1 MSAYCCL
8 MIATNSNT
16 TADFVVA
23 LLIHYSF
30 DLGGY
35 SASELIDRWL
45 NDYPANWV
53 RLAVVE
59 ALYQGRYKAISVE
72 QILVFWNRRGQ
83 PLYHFKHEFD
93 RLICSNFPQMTGQ
106 TDIKANAP
114 SVPESA
120 PYLSN
125 DYEQKA
131 VVTTQQ
137 VSGNKTLQI
146 VNANANILPATNK
159 IAKKQAKASHQISD
173 NNPRWLPHSNATP
186 ITQFTPEKTHGSDFY
201 SKLKAIAHSTRYTLA
216 PSGATEPKILEPVPE
231 KKP

>member
-30 DLGGY
+30 DPGGC

-59 ALYQGRYKAISVE
+59 ALYQGRYKAISIE

-93 RLICSNFPQMTGQ
+93 RLICNNFPQLTGH
-106 TDIKANAP
+106 DIKANAP

-125 DYEQKA
+125 DHEQT
-131 VVTTQQ
+131 VVTTQR
-137 VSGNKTLQI
+137 VSGDKTLQL
-146 VNANANILPATNK
+146 VNANTNILPATNK
-159 IAKKQAKASHQISD
+159 IAKKQALTCHQTSD
-173 NNPRWLPHSNATP
+173 NNPRWLPHSNASPP
-186 ITQFTPEKTHGSDFY
+186 ITQFTPEKTHGSEFY

-231 KKP
+231 GKP

>member
-1 MSAYCCL
+1 MSAYCL

-35 SASELIDRWL
+35 SAGELIDHWL

-83 PLYHFKHEFD
+83 PVYHFKHEFE
-93 RLICSNFPQMTGQ
+93 RLICSNFPQTGQ
-106 TDIKANAP
+106 PNIKANAP
-114 SVPESA
+114 SVSESA

-125 DYEQKA
+125 NHERQA
-131 VVTTQQ
+131 VTTQQ
-137 VSGNKTLQI
+137 VSGNKTLQL
-146 VNANANILPATNK
+146 VDANANIRTATNQ
-159 IAKKQAKASHQISD
+159 IAKKQALACHQTSD
-173 NNPRWLPHSNATP
+173 NNPRWLPHSNASLP
-186 ITQFTPEKTHGSDFY
+186 IEQFTPEKTDGSDFY

-216 PSGATEPKILEPVPE
+216 ASVATEPKMLAPAVPE
-231 KKP
+231 GKP

>member
-1 MSAYCCL
+1 

-93 RLICSNFPQMTGQ
+93 RLICSNFPQMTWH
-106 TDIKANAP
+106 DIKANAP

-125 DYEQKA
+125 DYEQT

-137 VSGNKTLQI
+137 VSGNKTLQLVDAN
-146 VNANANILPATNK
+146 VNIRSATNQF
-159 IAKKQAKASHQISD
+159 AKKQAKASHQTND
-173 NNPRWLPHSNATP
+173 NNPKWLPHSNASLP
-186 ITQFTPEKTHGSDFY
+186 IEQFTPEKPDGSDFY

-216 PSGATEPKILEPVPE
+216 ASVATEPKMLAPAVPE
-231 KKP
+231 GNP